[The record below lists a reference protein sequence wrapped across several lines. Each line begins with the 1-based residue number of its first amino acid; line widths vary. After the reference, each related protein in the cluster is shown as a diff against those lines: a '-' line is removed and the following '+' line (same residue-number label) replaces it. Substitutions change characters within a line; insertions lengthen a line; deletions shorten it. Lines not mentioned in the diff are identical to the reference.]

1 MLDEREGPVPAADL
15 ARSFTRRPHWQR
27 IVVLLAGPAFN
38 ILFAV
43 LVLWGMLWA
52 SGTTEVQPD
61 RRGCDAGFGGGAR
74 RPAPAMRSAPSTARR
89 WPASATWCSDF
100 WMR

>member
-1 MLDEREGPVPAADL
+1 VKLLDERE
-15 ARSFTRRPHWQR
+15 ARCRRPIWRAPLPRRPHWQR

-52 SGTTEVQPD
+52 SGTTEVKPVVG
-61 RRGCDAGFGGGAR
+61 R
-74 RPAPAMRSAPSTARR
+74 
-89 WPASATWCSDF
+89 
-100 WMR
+100 